1 MRRTPSATSALLQRA
16 TSQLKG
22 ERVKKPESDIDAY
35 ISSLTE
41 KTAKQKKSV
50 NFEDIGEISIS
61 SNIDSSFEPA
71 EKPSSR
77 FLKKPSQSFDEE
89 SANDKGSKFLK
100 KPQQSAA
107 SPSPAPSVQ
116 EKFIHG
122 SHTKDSVGKINPQ
135 SSAALSKASAVA
147 SKITQRTVSARKVMT
162 LESDSDESL
171 ALVRVGK
178 GSVDKSDSS
187 GSVKIGRDGGK
198 FLKKSTG
205 GGAGTPLTAPPLTS
219 VQPQPENIIKH
230 SKTTSKAAEPTK
242 KASPYQLRSSL
253 KYSTNVVL
261 TSEEESLAEY
271 IDGLQSS
278 SADSAEKPKSK
289 QYQKHEPKGKRNA
302 SPPPKS
308 QPDMRSPSPLP
319 HSRPGSGKLMRPLSP
334 DSKPPAVR
342 RTPSPSPRT
351 PQRSG
356 SRSPSP
362 NLRRRSPSPRT
373 SRSLSDDSNIA
384 ESLKSEIAE
393 DQDSDGGFNVNIVMD
408 LDELGPVTEDPPS
421 TRKSRK
427 DQAVSS
433 KSTKTKKGLK
443 DKTTAIDTS
452 PFKSS
457 QRTSGS
463 PFKKSESKSPSSL
476 KGREKPTKSKQYS
489 SSPNKKSR
497 EESPSSFKASGKTGV
512 SPFRASEPV
521 IAESPFK
528 ATSKTED
535 SVFKATARSSSPFK
549 ALEKGRSTNVKDVE
563 KKKTPDSPIKS
574 SLKNKDQSLSEL
586 SDHRQKKKKKTV
598 EFKKD
603 DDFFSALGL
612 QTVEDL
618 LGPAI
623 SKKDKDEE
631 SVASEVSEAKY
642 DFTEEIKTEMSEKV
656 PVFGNKFRAVD
667 SASEVASEVESW
679 KTSYSEDFESIS
691 EKIGASSR
699 IDKTKSASEIE
710 THYTGEETGGEY
722 TEEFDS
728 DTESVATVSR
738 TSETSEKTI
747 TDSYSYS
754 DEESYTK
761 SVVPSTSSKFEKP
774 KKSIE
779 TKSAGA
785 QTMTDALHYQW
796 NMYGS
801 GFAIPDTAL
810 GLGFV
815 DPTPIATHVV
825 SSDALEAMTAY
836 SPAMLA
842 LHDMLKQQLQLT
854 QEFIENQKYLYKY
867 YVENIESSYRYT
879 TLKDTK
885 KYIRKHR
892 KKKLTFKEAL
902 RMVDAEMP
910 YNR

>member
-35 ISSLTE
+35 ISSLAE

-61 SNIDSSFEPA
+61 SNIDSSFEPVA
-71 EKPSSR
+71 KPSSR

-107 SPSPAPSVQ
+107 SPSPAPSVK
-116 EKFIHG
+116 EKFTNGGHVTN
-122 SHTKDSVGKINPQ
+122 SAGKLSQQ

-147 SKITQRTVSARKVMT
+147 SKIAQKTVSVRKVMT

-171 ALVRVGK
+171 VLSRVGK

-187 GSVKIGRDGGK
+187 GSLKIGRDGGK

-230 SKTTSKAAEPTK
+230 SKTTSKAAEPAK
-242 KASPYQLRSSL
+242 KASPFQLRSSL

-278 SADSAEKPKSK
+278 SADSAEKPKAK
-289 QYQKHEPKGKRNA
+289 KYQKHEPKGKRNA
-302 SPPPKS
+302 SPSPKS
-308 QPDMRSPSPLP
+308 QPDTRSPSPLP
-319 HSRPGSGKLMRPLSP
+319 QSRPGSGKLMRPLSP

-351 PQRSG
+351 PHRSG

-362 NLRRRSPSPRT
+362 KLRRRSPSPRT
-373 SRSLSDDSNIA
+373 SISVSDDSNVA

-393 DQDSDGGFNVNIVMD
+393 DQDSDGGFKVNIVMD
-408 LDELGPVTEDPPS
+408 LDELGPVAEDLDPPS

-433 KSTKTKKGLK
+433 KSGKTKKGLK
-443 DKTTAIDTS
+443 DKSNAIDTS

-457 QRTSGS
+457 QKTSGS
-463 PFKKSESKSPSSL
+463 PFKKSESKYPSSS
-476 KGREKPTKSKQYS
+476 KGSEKPSETKQDS

-497 EESPSSFKASGKTGV
+497 AESPSLFKASGKTGV
-512 SPFRASEPV
+512 SPFRASEPMAAGS
-521 IAESPFK
+521 IFK
-528 ATSKTED
+528 AASKPED
-535 SVFKATARSSSPFK
+535 SVFKARSSSPHK
-549 ALEKGRSTNVKDVE
+549 AIEKSRSTYAKDAE

-574 SLKNKDQSLSEL
+574 SLKNKDHSLSEL
-586 SDHRQKKKKKTV
+586 SDHREKKKKTV

-603 DDFFSALGL
+603 DDFFSAFGL
-612 QTVEDL
+612 QTIEDL

-656 PVFGNKFRAVD
+656 PVFGSKFHAVD
-667 SASEVASEVESW
+667 SASEVASEVESRR
-679 KTSYSEDFESIS
+679 TSYSEDFESIS
-691 EKIGASSR
+691 ERIGVSSR

-710 THYTGEETGGEY
+710 THYTGEATGGDY

-738 TSETSEKTI
+738 TSETSERTI

-761 SVVPSTSSKFEKP
+761 SVVPSTSSKFDKP
-774 KKSIE
+774 KKSTE

-785 QTMTDALHYQW
+785 QTMTDALHYHW

-801 GFAIPDTAL
+801 GFTIPDTAL

-825 SSDALEAMTAY
+825 SADALEAMTAY

-854 QEFIENQKYLYKY
+854 REFIENQKYLYRS

-885 KYIRKHR
+885 NYIRKHR

-902 RMVDAEMP
+902 RLVDAEMP